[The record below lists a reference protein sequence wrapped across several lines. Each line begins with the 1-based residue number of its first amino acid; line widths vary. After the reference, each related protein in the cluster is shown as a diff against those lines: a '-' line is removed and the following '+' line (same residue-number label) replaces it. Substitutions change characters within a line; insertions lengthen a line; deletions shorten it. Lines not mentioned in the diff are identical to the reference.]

1 MKASY
6 QNNIKR
12 KGAEVVQEEVRQRLV
27 AVGTKLERYG
37 NRRGSS
43 TGRINYLH
51 QTRRNFSTN

>member
-6 QNNIKR
+6 QNNVKR
-12 KGAEVVQEEVRQRLV
+12 KCAEVVQEEVRQRLV